1 MFVFKKYQHLFFL
14 KISDNDQS
22 LVRSSA
28 VQCSVVNEIFWNGKF
43 DQKQHLAGRPVRIT
57 NLAFGI
63 QEPTKPYLAL

>member
-1 MFVFKKYQHLFFL
+1 MTNHW
-14 KISDNDQS
+14 SG
-22 LVRSSA
+22 A